1 MDCQR
6 DASDR
11 SIRSGVR
18 GWRGAIRGTS
28 SVAGDEPS
36 IGVDVASRFEW
47 AKHRQGAAG
56 PVVATAPGWP
66 DLDGRPEIPSRGEKG
81 FGAFALCLV
90 GVERAKTGFRVEC
103 EADSELGLLVSCLA
117 TLRASTTLALIQQA
131 Y

>member
-1 MDCQR
+1 MVCQR

-18 GWRGAIRGTS
+18 GWRGAIRGPS

-81 FGAFALCLV
+81 FGAFTLCLV
-90 GVERAKTGFRVEC
+90 GVEHAKTGVRVERK
-103 EADSELGLLVSCLA
+103 ADGKLGLLVRGLA
-117 TLRASTTLALIQQA
+117 PLHASTTLALIQQA
-131 Y
+131 